1 MSASAGGI
9 GDMTSPDPPAGN
21 RKPAAGIWQL
31 ATLAALGAGAIEAH
45 EGHDHGGG
53 GGPLFWDPDLFV
65 LSVLV
70 VVGALYLRGAVPL
83 VKKKVLRRW
92 QVASFAGGWLA
103 LLAALVSPIDTLSD
117 VLFSVHM
124 TQHELLML
132 VAAPLIVIGQ
142 PLTPMLRALPSRLRI
157 RLQAGAR
164 QGWALPV
171 WRFLTGPVNVW
182 VLHAIILLGWH
193 LPALYQAA
201 LRSDLV
207 HYVQHLMFLGV
218 AVLFWWALVH
228 GRYGRL
234 GYGMAVLYVFTTAM
248 YTGALGALL
257 TVSPRIWYPIYEERT
272 AAFGADPL
280 ADQQL
285 AGLIMWIP
293 AGVILLIVA
302 LGFLAAWLGA
312 LEGRARAS
320 ATGSGGEAP

>member
-1 MSASAGGI
+1 
-9 GDMTSPDPPAGN
+9 MTSSDAPAGN
-21 RKPAAGIWQL
+21 RKPAAGIWHL
-31 ATLAALGAGAIEAH
+31 ATLAALGAGALEAD
-45 EGHDHGGG
+45 EGHAHGGRG
-53 GGPLFWDPDLFV
+53 TIVWEPDFFV
-65 LSVLV
+65 LAVLLLT
-70 VVGALYLRGAVPL
+70 GALYIRGALPL
-83 VKKKVLRRW
+83 LQRKVLRSW
-92 QVASFAGGWLA
+92 HIAAFAGGWLT

-142 PLTPMLRALPSRLRI
+142 PLTPILRALPSRVRT
-157 RLQAGAR
+157 RLQSEAR
-164 QGWALPV
+164 SRWTVPI

-182 VLHAIILLGWH
+182 ILHAIVLLGWH
-193 LPALYQAA
+193 LPALYEAA
-201 LRSDLV
+201 LRSDLI
-207 HYVQHLMFLGV
+207 HYVQHLMFVGV

-272 AAFGADPL
+272 AALGADPL

-293 AGVILLIVA
+293 AGVILLVVA

-312 LEGRARAS
+312 LEGRARAGS
-320 ATGSGGEAP
+320 AAGGGGERS